1 MSKPN
6 WTQRIKRMGR
16 VLWNS
21 VQTLLWLALLVGFV
35 GGLGKLGVEWL
46 TGGDFQDLF
55 SFPEAVVL
63 SFWQAIGLLGLG
75 GLLLFAILHIENR
88 LHEIETELM
97 SIDSTLQDL
106 QPLVEEGR
114 ETRSFSIDRE
124 ADEETARE

>member
-21 VQTLLWLALLVGFV
+21 VQTLLWLALLVGFA

-46 TGGDFQDLF
+46 TGGGFQDLF

-63 SFWQAIGLLGLG
+63 SFWQAIGLLGLV
-75 GLLLFAILHIENR
+75 GLLLSAILHIENR